1 MDTGNLGAVR
11 ERGTVELHIRET
23 AQLFDSF
30 DPCPFYSRDL
40 DADAEEYIVAS
51 VQELGEAPGSIVIHI
66 DQATNGADD
75 AQLLETAIQ
84 KHFERKAGLATREL
98 RVLLRRGW
106 ISLLIGLAFLVTLLG
121 LGEFVTARLSPGAL
135 AGILHESLVI
145 GGWVA
150 MWRPLE
156 IFLYDWWPIVGQRR
170 TYRVLARIPIGIHR

>member
-51 VQELGEAPGSIVIHI
+51 VQELGQPPASVVIHI
-66 DQATNGADD
+66 DRATDGADD
-75 AQLLETAIQ
+75 AQLLETAIH
-84 KHFERKAGLATREL
+84 KHFERQAALASREL
-98 RVLLRRGW
+98 RLLLRRGW
-106 ISLLIGLAFLVTLLG
+106 ISLAIGLAFLVSLLG
-121 LGEFVTARLSPGAL
+121 VSEMVAIRMGEGAF
-135 AGILHESLVI
+135 AAILKESLVI

-170 TYRVLARIPIGIHR
+170 TFNLLAAVPVRIQR